1 MIIAIVSLSIGYVV
15 YGRFVTRK
23 YGLDPDRRTPAHT
36 KRDDVDYVPTKAPV
50 LMGHHFASIAG
61 AAPIIGPIVA
71 AAFGWIPVLLWIL
84 LGSIFLGGVHDF
96 SALVASV
103 RHGGKTIGGVI
114 EEYVGKTGKRL
125 FLAFAWFLVVLLIAV
140 FAHAVANVFVKEP
153 ATATASF
160 LFMVLAILFGLSVY
174 RFKTPLWLSSIVG
187 VPANGG
193 FHRTQRCWAAGRLI
207 AVGLRFP
214 ILLSYNTWK
223 VVLFVYVFFAA
234 VAPVWFLLQ
243 PRDYLCSF
251 LLYAIMIAGVVG
263 IFAANPKMTSPA
275 FTAFNVEGIGFLFP
289 ILFVTVACGA
299 ISGFHSLVSAGT
311 TAKQLNKETDAKP
324 IAYGSMLIEGL
335 LAVMAL
341 ITATTIL
348 QSDYTKLMGEGGPIA
363 VFSSGI
369 GSFVSHLGVPEK
381 AGITFAALAISAFA
395 LTTLDTAT
403 RLGRFMFQEFFEGI
417 GTQTVLS
424 KSRYVGTVI
433 TIAVAMLFTFTGT
446 RAALWP
452 LFGSANQLLASLTL
466 LAVTLWLA
474 KLGKDNRFIK
484 YPMYFMFCVTLTALV
499 LLAYR
504 NFIDKNIPLIV
515 TSILL
520 LGVAITLVTKAMSSL
535 KKITHEPKIE
545 TTE

>member
-1 MIIAIVSLSIGYVV
+1 MSASILIVVAIGCLSAGYLV
-15 YGRFVTRK
+15 YGRFLARK
-23 YGLDPDRRTPAHT
+23 YGLDAKRETPAHT
-36 KRDDVDYVPTKAPV
+36 KRDGVDYVPTKAPV

-71 AAFGWIPVLLWIL
+71 AVFGWVPVLLWIL
-84 LGSIFLGGVHDF
+84 IGSIFLGGVHDF

-103 RHGGKTIGGVI
+103 RHGGKTIGEVI
-114 EEYVGKTGKRL
+114 EEHVGKAGKRL
-125 FLAFAWFLVVLLIAV
+125 FLAFAWFLLVLVIAV

-160 LFMVLAILFGLSVY
+160 LFIIVALVFGMSVY
-174 RFKTPLWLSSIVG
+174 RYKTPLWLSSIIGIALLVG
-187 VPANGG
+187 
-193 FHRTQRCWAAGRLI
+193 CI
-207 AVGLRFP
+207 AVGIRYP
-214 ILLSYNTWK
+214 IELSYNAWK
-223 VVLFVYVFFAA
+223 LVLFVYVFFAA
-234 VAPVWFLLQ
+234 VAPVWVLLQ

-251 LLYAIMIAGVVG
+251 LLYALLVAGVIG

-275 FTAFNVEGIGFLFP
+275 FTTFNVEGKGLLFP

-324 IAYGSMLIEGL
+324 IGYGSMLIEGL
-335 LAVMAL
+335 LAVIAL

-348 QSDYTKLMGEGGPIA
+348 KSDYTSLMGEGGPIA

-369 GSFVSHLGVPEK
+369 GSFISHIGVPEK
-381 AGITFAALAISAFA
+381 MGVTFAALAISAFA

-403 RLGRFMFQEFFEGI
+403 RLGRFMFEEFFEGI
-417 GTQTVLS
+417 GPQAILS
-424 KSRYVGTVI
+424 KNRYVGTLA

-466 LAVTLWLA
+466 LAITVWLT
-474 KLGKDNRFIK
+474 KLGKRTEFVR
-484 YPMYFMFCVTLTALV
+484 YPMYFMFCVTLTALGFMV
-499 LLAYR
+499 Y
-504 NFIDKNIPLIV
+504 NNICAGNITLIV
-515 TSILL
+515 ISVLL
-520 LGVAITLVTKAMSSL
+520 LGVAVTLVGKAAGSL
-535 KKITHEPKIE
+535 KKIGSVSE
-545 TTE
+545 TGTA

>member
-1 MIIAIVSLSIGYVV
+1 MSASILMIIAIVSLSIGYVL
-15 YGRFVTRK
+15 YGRYVTRK

-36 KRDDVDYVPTKAPV
+36 KRDEVDYVPTKAPV

-160 LFMVLAILFGLSVY
+160 LFMILAILFGLSVY
-174 RFKTPLWLSSIVG
+174 RYKTPLWLSSIVG
-187 VPANGG
+187 VVLL
-193 FHRTQRCWAAGRLI
+193 AGCI

-263 IFAANPKMTSPA
+263 IFAANPKISADAPA
-275 FTAFNVEGIGFLFP
+275 FAWNVEGKGFLFP

-348 QSDYTKLMGEGGPIA
+348 KGDYTKLMGEGGPIA

-369 GSFVSHLGVPEK
+369 GSFVSHLGIPEK

-403 RLGRFMFQEFFEGI
+403 RLGRFMFQEFFEGT

-424 KSRYVGTVI
+424 KNRYVGTIV

-504 NFIDKNIPLIV
+504 NLVDKNIPLIV
-515 TSILL
+515 ISILL
-520 LGVAITLVTKAMSSL
+520 LAVAITLVTKAMSSL

>member
-1 MIIAIVSLSIGYVV
+1 MSASVLLIIAIVSFSIGYLL

-23 YGLDPDRRTPAHT
+23 YGLDPNRKTPAHT
-36 KRDDVDYVPTKAPV
+36 KRDEVDYIPTKAPV

-61 AAPIIGPIVA
+61 AAPIIGPIIA
-71 AAFGWIPVLLWIL
+71 AVFGWIPVLLWIL
-84 LGSIFLGGVHDF
+84 IGSIFLGGVHDF
-96 SALVASV
+96 SALVASI
-103 RHGGKTIGGVI
+103 RHGGKTIGQVI
-114 EEYVGKTGKRL
+114 EEHVGMAGKRL

-140 FAHAVANVFVKEP
+140 FAHAVADVFVKEP

-160 LFMVLAILFGLSVY
+160 LFIIVAILFGMSVY
-174 RFKTPLWLSSIVG
+174 RFKAPLWLSSIIG
-187 VPANGG
+187 LGLL
-193 FHRTQRCWAAGRLI
+193 AGCI
-207 AVGLRFP
+207 AVGLHFP
-214 ILLSYNTWK
+214 ILLSHNTWK
-223 VVLFVYVFFAA
+223 LVLFVYVFFAA

-263 IFAANPKMTSPA
+263 IFAANPKIMSPA
-275 FTAFNVEGIGFLFP
+275 FTAFNVEGQGFLFP

-341 ITATTIL
+341 ITAITIL
-348 QSDYTKLMGEGGPIA
+348 QSDYTKLIGEGGPIA

-369 GSFVSHLGVPEK
+369 GSFVSHLGIPEK
-381 AGITFAALAISAFA
+381 AGVTFAALSISAFA

-403 RLGRFMFQEFFEGI
+403 RLGRFMFQEFFEG
-417 GTQTVLS
+417 TSAQTVLS
-424 KSRYVGTVI
+424 KNRYVGTVV

-446 RAALWP
+446 RTALWP

-474 KLGKDNRFIK
+474 KLGTGNRFIR

-504 NFIDKNIPLIV
+504 NLVAKNIPLIV
-515 TSILL
+515 TSLLL
-520 LGVAITLVTKAMSSL
+520 LGVAITLIIKAMSSL
-535 KKITHEPKIE
+535 KKIKNESRIE
-545 TTE
+545 TTQ

>member
-1 MIIAIVSLSIGYVV
+1 MSASVLLIVAIVSLSIGYVV

-23 YGLDPDRRTPAHT
+23 YGLAPNRKTPAHT
-36 KRDDVDYVPTKAPV
+36 KRDEVDYVPTKAPV

-61 AAPIIGPIVA
+61 AAPIIGPVVA
-71 AAFGWIPVLLWIL
+71 AVFGWIPVLLWIL
-84 LGSIFLGGVHDF
+84 IGSIFLGGVHDF

-114 EEYVGKTGKRL
+114 EEYVGKAGKRL

-160 LFMVLAILFGLSVY
+160 LFIIVAILFGLSVY
-174 RFKTPLWLSSIVG
+174 RFKTPLWLTSIIGVG
-187 VPANGG
+187 LL
-193 FHRTQRCWAAGRLI
+193 AGCI
-207 AVGLRFP
+207 AVGLHFP

-275 FTAFNVEGIGFLFP
+275 FTAFNVEGMGFLFP

-348 QSDYTKLMGEGGPIA
+348 QSAYTNLMGEGGPIA

-369 GSFVSHLGVPEK
+369 GSFVSHLGIPEK
-381 AGITFAALAISAFA
+381 AGVTFAALAISAFA

-403 RLGRFMFQEFFEGI
+403 RLGRFMFQEFFEGT

-424 KSRYVGTVI
+424 KNRYVGTVV

-474 KLGKDNRFIK
+474 KLGIGNKFIK

-504 NFIDKNIPLIV
+504 NFVDKNIPLIV
-515 TSILL
+515 TSLLL

>member
-1 MIIAIVSLSIGYVV
+1 MSASILMIVTIGCLSAGYVI
-15 YGRFVTRK
+15 YGGFLARK
-23 YGLDPDRRTPAHT
+23 FGLDAKRETPAHT

-71 AAFGWIPVLLWIL
+71 AVFGWVPVLLWIL
-84 LGSIFLGGVHDF
+84 IGSIFLGGVHDF

-103 RHGGKTIGGVI
+103 RHGGKTIGEVI
-114 EEYVGKTGKRL
+114 EEHVGMTGKRL
-125 FLAFAWFLVVLLIAV
+125 FLAFAWFLLVLVIAV

-160 LFMVLAILFGLSVY
+160 LFIIVALVFGMSVY
-174 RFKTPLWLSSIVG
+174 RYKAPLWVSSIVG
-187 VPANGG
+187 LTLLVG
-193 FHRTQRCWAAGRLI
+193 CV
-207 AVGLRFP
+207 AVGIRCP
-214 ILLSYNTWK
+214 MELSYNTWK
-223 VVLFVYVFFAA
+223 LVLFVYVFFAA
-234 VAPVWFLLQ
+234 VAPVWILLQ

-251 LLYAIMIAGVVG
+251 LLYALLIGGVIG
-263 IFAANPKMTSPA
+263 IFAAKPEMTSPA
-275 FTAFNVEGIGFLFP
+275 FTAFNVEGKGLLFP

-324 IAYGSMLIEGL
+324 IGYGSMLIEGL
-335 LAVMAL
+335 LAVIAL

-348 QSDYTKLMGEGGPIA
+348 KSKYTSLMDEGGPIA

-369 GSFVSHLGVPEK
+369 GSFVSHIGVPEK
-381 AGITFAALAISAFA
+381 AGVTFAALAISAFA

-417 GTQTVLS
+417 GPQAILS
-424 KSRYVGTVI
+424 KNRYVGTMA

-466 LAVTLWLA
+466 LAITVWLT
-474 KLGKDNRFIK
+474 KLGKRTECVR
-484 YPMYFMFCVTLTALV
+484 YPMYFMFCVTLTALGFMV
-499 LLAYR
+499 Y
-504 NFIDKNIPLIV
+504 NNIRAGNITLIV
-515 TSILL
+515 TSILM
-520 LGVAITLVTKAMSSL
+520 LGVAVTLVREAVGSL
-535 KKITHEPKIE
+535 KKIGNVSE
-545 TTE
+545 TGDA

>member
-1 MIIAIVSLSIGYVV
+1 M
-15 YGRFVTRK
+15 
-23 YGLDPDRRTPAHT
+23 
-36 KRDDVDYVPTKAPV
+36 
-50 LMGHHFASIAG
+50 
-61 AAPIIGPIVA
+61 
-71 AAFGWIPVLLWIL
+71 
-84 LGSIFLGGVHDF
+84 
-96 SALVASV
+96 
-103 RHGGKTIGGVI
+103 
-114 EEYVGKTGKRL
+114 
-125 FLAFAWFLVVLLIAV
+125 
-140 FAHAVANVFVKEP
+140 
-153 ATATASF
+153 
-160 LFMVLAILFGLSVY
+160 
-174 RFKTPLWLSSIVG
+174 
-187 VPANGG
+187 
-193 FHRTQRCWAAGRLI
+193 
-207 AVGLRFP
+207 
-214 ILLSYNTWK
+214 
-223 VVLFVYVFFAA
+223 
-234 VAPVWFLLQ
+234 
-243 PRDYLCSF
+243 
-251 LLYAIMIAGVVG
+251 
-263 IFAANPKMTSPA
+263 
-275 FTAFNVEGIGFLFP
+275 GFLFP

-324 IAYGSMLIEGL
+324 IGYGSMLIEGL
-335 LAVMAL
+335 LGVMAL

-348 QSDYTKLMGEGGPIA
+348 QSDYTNLIGEGGPIA

-369 GSFVSHLGVPEK
+369 GSFVSHLGIPEK

-403 RLGRFMFQEFFEGI
+403 RLGRFMFQEFFEGT

-424 KSRYVGTVI
+424 KNRYVGTIV

-474 KLGKDNRFIK
+474 KLGTSNRFIK

-499 LLAYR
+499 LLVYR
-504 NFIDKNIPLIV
+504 NFIDKNISLIV
-515 TSILL
+515 TSLLL